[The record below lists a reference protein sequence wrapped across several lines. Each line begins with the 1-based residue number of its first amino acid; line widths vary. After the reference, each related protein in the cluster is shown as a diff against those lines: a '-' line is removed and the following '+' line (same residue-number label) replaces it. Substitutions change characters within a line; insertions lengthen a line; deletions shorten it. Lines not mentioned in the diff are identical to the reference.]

1 MNRKIKYIIIHCSA
15 TPPKLDI
22 GAAEIDRWHR
32 QRGWNEIGYHFVIRK
47 NGTLEKGR
55 DLYKVPA
62 QAKGYNKNAI
72 GICYV
77 GGLDEEL
84 KPKDTRTNWQKT
96 TMEALV
102 KALHDIYPEAEILGH
117 RDLPGVHKSC
127 PSFDVKTWLKEIRL

>member
-1 MNRKIKYIIIHCSA
+1 MKRKINLIVIHCSA

-32 QRGWNEIGYHFVIRK
+32 QRGWNEIGYHFVIRE

-55 DLYKVPA
+55 DLHKIPA

-72 GICYV
+72 AICYV
-77 GGLDEEL
+77 GGLDENL
-84 KPKDTRTNWQKT
+84 NPKDTRTENQKK

-102 KALHDIYPEAEILGH
+102 KALHDIYPNAEILGH
-117 RDLPGVHKSC
+117 RDLPGVHKAC
-127 PSFDVKTWLKEIRL
+127 PSFDVKTWLKQIDL